1 MINIFTLQWQRL
13 RRKPFMVL
21 AMIAMTVVFI
31 IFIGGATN
39 QSEVSIPTSFSDE
52 FPAEDKAALI
62 EELNELEGFNFIETT
77 YHKARENI
85 ALGIASFGVRL
96 SEEDY
101 RFIIGTENPN
111 QAIVEQYIS
120 SIYWENLRIDQ
131 AVEQS
136 GDEQTRQSIE
146 TSLERPLIEVD
157 SQIGESEGDVFIF
170 NNQLQ
175 ALFGMTLFFAIYTIV
190 FSLGEVAE
198 EKQRGS
204 WDRLVLSPVRKWQVY
219 LGYLSY
225 AFVIGLVQIFAVF
238 AMFQFFFGFD
248 IGGKWLEVLLICV
261 VYTFAIVSLGM
272 LIIGLVNRSSQL
284 NAIVPIIAVS
294 MAMLGGAYWPIEIV
308 SNKVVLAFSQVIP
321 VTHAMEALK
330 SITIYGENLT
340 DITQPLSILLLMG
353 VLCMGIGINLMER
366 R

>member
-21 AMIAMTVVFI
+21 AMVAMTIVFI
-31 IFIGGATN
+31 IFIGGANN
-39 QSEVSIPTSFSDE
+39 QSEVSVPISFTEGVSE
-52 FPAEDKAALI
+52 AERTKLADQ
-62 EELNELEGFNFIETT
+62 LNELDGFRFIETNED
-77 YHKARENI
+77 KARENI
-85 ALGIASFGVRL
+85 ALGVSSFGITL
-96 SEEDY
+96 AEENY

-120 SIYWENLRIDQ
+120 SMYWEKLRIEQ
-131 AVEQS
+131 AVGPE
-136 GDEQTRQSIE
+136 GDEHLRRTIE
-146 TSLERPLIEVD
+146 ASLEDPSMDVV
-157 SQIGESEGDVFIF
+157 SQIGESEGDVFIY
-170 NNQLQ
+170 NNKLQ

-190 FSLGEVAE
+190 FGLGEVAE

-204 WDRLVLSPVRKWQVY
+204 WDRLILSPVRKWQIY
-219 LGYLSY
+219 LGYLSF
-225 AFVIGLVQIFAVF
+225 AFVIGMVQIFAVF
-238 AMFQFFFGFD
+238 TMFHFFFGFD
-248 IGGKWLEVLLICV
+248 MGGRWLEIFIICL

-284 NAIVPIIAVS
+284 NAVVPIIAVS

-308 SNKVVLAFSQVIP
+308 NNEVVLAISKVIP

-330 SITIYGENLT
+330 AITVYGKGLA
-340 DITQPLSILLLMG
+340 DIAQPLSILLLMG
-353 VLCMGIGINLMER
+353 VLCMGCGINLMER